1 MQLWGFFLPVI
12 LNTVSHHFLFL
23 PASAIL
29 PCFTT
34 FYFTSLISC
43 TVCPQLCW
51 ILFLFLRVLKNL
63 FFFFY
68 ITHFFVVVF
77 QFRSTYVTA
86 SIFAVSTVLFG
97 GFQPFFTAPV
107 MPRGLLCL
115 CQTRDHSGLN
125 GCEGCSEAGEKR
137 GISTL
142 SGGEAAK
149 YYSSMEAP
157 VSSLVPCLHPTLCCY
172 NSPYDSK

>member
-1 MQLWGFFLPVI
+1 MHRVPTAVLDSVFVSKGFKK
-12 LNTVSHHFLFL
+12 S
-23 PASAIL
+23 
-29 PCFTT
+29 
-34 FYFTSLISC
+34 
-43 TVCPQLCW
+43 
-51 ILFLFLRVLKNL
+51 

-125 GCEGCSEAGEKR
+125 GCEGCSEAGEER